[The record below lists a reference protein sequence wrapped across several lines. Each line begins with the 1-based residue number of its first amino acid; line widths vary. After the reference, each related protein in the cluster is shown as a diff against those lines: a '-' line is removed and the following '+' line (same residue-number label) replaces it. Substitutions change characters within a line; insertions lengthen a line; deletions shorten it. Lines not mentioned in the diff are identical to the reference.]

1 MSQGQVSSALPGQG
15 CQWCRPKRFPCSRS
29 TLSPN
34 DAHRATYCPSRSC
47 LRGRHIHT
55 GWCRSW
61 AGVARVESVHDFE
74 TGRHKGVPY
83 GPRRDHACVPGTV
96 HEFGPT
102 YLLLLRARPRG
113 TRAGGGRHSPV
124 GATLVV
130 ARQACAA
137 VARARFVREVET
149 GRHKG
154 VPYREGRAVRRSSRN
169 TCPEATQLSSASRS
183 YFVAKAVLTAWC
195 SGSSWTRTATSS

>member
-1 MSQGQVSSALPGQG
+1 MKRAEGAMRDLVSGRMSQGQVSSALPGQG

-61 AGVARVESVHDFE
+61 AGVARVEPVHDFE

-83 GPRRDHACVPGTV
+83 GPRRDHACVPGTG

-137 VARARFVREVET
+137 VARARCSLCVKSKRDATRASPT
-149 GRHKG
+149 GKAAPCAG
-154 VPYREGRAVRRSSRN
+154 PAGTPVPRRPSCLRRRGRI
-169 TCPEATQLSSASRS
+169 
-183 YFVAKAVLTAWC
+183 
-195 SGSSWTRTATSS
+195 SWRKRC